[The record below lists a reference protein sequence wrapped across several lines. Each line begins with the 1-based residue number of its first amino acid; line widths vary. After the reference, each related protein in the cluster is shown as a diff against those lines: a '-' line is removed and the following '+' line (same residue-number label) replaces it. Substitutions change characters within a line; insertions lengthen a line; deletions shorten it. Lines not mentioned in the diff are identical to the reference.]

1 VGRSL
6 ARDTAV
12 QAVVTAGATTGAWLF
27 ARGTG
32 TQERASMV
40 ALVTLVGTQLGQTL
54 VAGWC
59 SPLVVGASVVS
70 AAALGA
76 IVSTPGSASSSAAA
90 RSGRSPGPPVCGPAE
105 FGIAGGLAAFRVA
118 ERVWPDWDRPEG
130 GEPVAQEP
138 LDEPEPSIV
147 DSKSSRTRRGEEQP

>member
-32 TQERASMV
+32 AQEPASMV

-76 IVSTPGSASSSAAA
+76 IVSTPGSASSSAAPDRA
-90 RSGRSPGPPVCGPAE
+90 GRLGHRSVDQRNSVSPAGWPHSGSRSGYGRTGTDPRAESP
-105 FGIAGGLAAFRVA
+105 
-118 ERVWPDWDRPEG
+118 
-130 GEPVAQEP
+130 
-138 LDEPEPSIV
+138 
-147 DSKSSRTRRGEEQP
+147 SSRNPWTNQNRP